1 MTDNFKEYTAA
12 YAKYFNDDFDR
23 AFYMKWIRGA
33 QPNQRTPLA
42 FENYIINSPEHA
54 AKIRADFKRVYS
66 YFIEPNC
73 PSTVYNDFAAK
84 YGGHVGRNS
93 IVNDAIIMAY
103 VKELPVFATKYTE
116 VIKRLYFMVNDEYI
130 ADNLLDL
137 YLKKFRESDAYTLDD
152 LNDDIMAGRA
162 PTILASAKGN
172 LNVLQDIKAKWAKM
186 HGGAPTSHTLNI
198 LLSQIG
204 DADVV
209 LYTLIQQF
217 NVFRNARVKDVQDR
231 FLQVYGRE
239 ASVPE
244 FLKIVEQRI
253 DDLEAMHT
261 SHEKN
266 LIIVKDLYKR
276 YTASDIAEIDY
287 IKRYIYL
294 VDDEGYSD
302 DIIKEL
308 IESDVYER
316 EMRGV
321 IRTAYKGLFGV
332 SLPAEDETYMYEQI
346 KGKRLHLKA
355 SQIGEIIGALKSETD
370 KYLDALAAIFSEIL
384 VRTPDTFEC
393 VHYKQLYRDDHDS
406 TKTDERVRVDL
417 YASLEYHDVL
427 KTKIKDFYETHAE
440 AAGPLLPSKLFA
452 LLNKVLR
459 NEELMKDPASWT
471 ADVLLTHYT

>member
-1 MTDNFKEYTAA
+1 MTDNFTEYQAI
-12 YAKYFNDDFDR
+12 YSKYFNDDFDR

-66 YFIEPNC
+66 FFIEPNC
-73 PSTVYNDFAAK
+73 PTAVYNDFAAK
-84 YGGHVGRNS
+84 YGGQVGRNR
-93 IVNDAIIMAY
+93 IVNDAVIMAH

-116 VIKRLYFMVNDEYI
+116 VIKRLYYMVNDEYI
-130 ADNLLDL
+130 PDNLLEL
-137 YLKKFRESDAYTLDD
+137 YLKKFKESDAYTLDD

-186 HGGAPTSHTLNI
+186 HGGSPTSHTLNI

-204 DADVV
+204 NADVV
-209 LYTLIQQF
+209 LDTLIQQF
-217 NVFRNARVKDVQDR
+217 NVFRNNRVKDVQDQ

-253 DDLEAMHT
+253 DDLVAMHAG
-261 SHEKN
+261 HQKN
-266 LIIVKDLYKR
+266 LVIVKDLYQR
-276 YTASDIAEIDY
+276 FVASEIKEIDY
-287 IKRYIYL
+287 IKRYIYV
-294 VDDEGYSD
+294 VDDEGYQG

-316 EMRGV
+316 EMRAV
-321 IRTAYKGLFGV
+321 IRTAYKGLYAV
-332 SLPAEDETYMYEQI
+332 SLPAEDETYMFEQI
-346 KGKRLHLKA
+346 KGKRLHLKDG
-355 SQIGEIIGALKSETD
+355 QIGEIIGALKSETD
-370 KYLDALAAIFSEIL
+370 EYLDALAAIFAEIL
-384 VRTPDTFEC
+384 VRAPDTFEC
-393 VHYKQLYRDDHDS
+393 VNYKQLYRDDHDS
-406 TKTDERVRVDL
+406 AKTDERVRADM

-427 KTKIKDFYETHAE
+427 KTKIKDFYEAHA
-440 AAGPLLPSKLFA
+440 AADAGPLLPSKLFA

-459 NEELMKDPASWT
+459 NEELMKDPNGWT
-471 ADVLLTHYT
+471 PEHIF